1 MTHDDV
7 RDLAPEYV
15 LGILDPDARA
25 AVARHLEACA
35 DCRTYVSQEAAVL
48 DAIGRGVPQSAPPP
62 ALRARV
68 LAAARADARSSGAS
82 ETRPRVIAASSRV
95 PWLLAAAAGLL
106 ALVAGWQV
114 FAARGERAR
123 LEQELARQQRSEA
136 VLASSDLVRFELSG
150 ASDDAR
156 GRAFWSHRNGL
167 VFAAEGLAPL
177 PAGRTYQLWVIS
189 RGAPVS
195 AGVFDVTPGGHA
207 RIVMPTPETL
217 TQVEAVA
224 VTVEPAGGL
233 AAPSTTPILAGPA
246 STSE

>member
-25 AVARHLEACA
+25 VVARHLEACA
-35 DCRTYVSQEAAVL
+35 DCRTYVSEEAAVL

-68 LAAARADARSSGAS
+68 LAAARADATSGAS
-82 ETRPRVIAASSRV
+82 ETRPRAIAASSRV
-95 PWLLAAAAGLL
+95 PWLLAAAALLL

-123 LEQELARQQRSEA
+123 LEQELARQQRTDA
-136 VLASSDLVRFELSG
+136 VIASSDLVRFELSG
-150 ASDDAR
+150 TSDNAR

-207 RIVMPTPETL
+207 RIVMSTPETL